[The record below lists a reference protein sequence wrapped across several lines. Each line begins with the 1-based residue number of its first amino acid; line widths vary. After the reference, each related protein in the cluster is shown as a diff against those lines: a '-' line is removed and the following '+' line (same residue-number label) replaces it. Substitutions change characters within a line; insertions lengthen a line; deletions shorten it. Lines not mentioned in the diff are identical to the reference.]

1 VGFLIF
7 LMIAFCGLVLLP
19 LLFLKVLFGLIFL
32 PFKLVGLVFRVVF
45 GVLGGLLRVGF
56 GLVALVGSL
65 VAVALFVVLL
75 PLLPFLLVGGFVW
88 LGARLARPRPSA
100 LRVIG

>member
-1 VGFLIF
+1 MF
-7 LMIAFCGLVLLP
+7 AFCALVLVP
-19 LLFLKVLFGLIFL
+19 VLLLKLVFGLIFL

-45 GVLGGLLRVGF
+45 GALGGLMRVGF

-65 VAVALFVVLL
+65 LAVALVVVLL

-88 LGARLARPRPSA
+88 LVARLVRPHPSA

>member
-1 VGFLIF
+1 MKQITLNN
-7 LMIAFCGLVLLP
+7 LL
-19 LLFLKVLFGLIFL
+19 
-32 PFKLVGLVFRVVF
+32 
-45 GVLGGLLRVGF
+45 
-56 GLVALVGSL
+56 
-65 VAVALFVVLL
+65 AVALFVVLL